1 MKIVFTLDNADAID
15 LVGISSITNNAPEF
29 FPLGETTVTWTVTDT
44 SGNVTSAEQLISVVD
59 TISPEFIIPS
69 NITVE
74 AQNANS
80 NSVELDVPSTYDLV
94 GISSITNNA
103 PEFFPLGETT
113 VTWTATDESGN
124 LSSITQQVIVSDT
137 ILPVIASPSDIKTEA
152 ESFDRNIVSI
162 GIPET
167 FDSVSIEIV
176 SNNAP
181 EFFPLGE
188 TTVTWTATD
197 ESGNTASATQ
207 LVTIIDTTAPTISQ
221 PTDIIVDATSATST
235 QVELLPPG
243 VLDSVS
249 DVRLDNNTNNSFPL
263 GETTV
268 TWTATDE
275 SGNSSSITQ
284 KVTIVDETA
293 PVLEVPNDIILDAT
307 SLENILEIGTA
318 IATDIVD
325 ASPTVSNNAPE
336 FFPLGET
343 TVTWTVTDTSG
354 NTSSLI
360 QNISVQACGKSES
373 YYNQILGT
381 PDDDIL
387 IGTNLPDLIFSFSGD
402 DIISGDKGNDCI
414 LAGDGDDI
422 IFGDEGNDNISGGS
436 GSDIIKGQSG
446 EDILKGGFGLDIVN
460 GGDDL
465 DVYKTVDE
473 LNSDLVLNCETTE

>member
-1 MKIVFTLDNADAID
+1 MTGVQTCALPISTGVNTSVDNLGD
-15 LVGISSITNNAPEF
+15 LLYEDISGISSITNDAPEFFPLGETTVTWIVVDNYNNSTDGSQIITVVDTTNPDIFPPRAIITEAKHNSENTIELENPRVYDHVEISSLVNDAPEF

-44 SGNVTSAEQLISVVD
+44 SGNTTSAEQLVSVVD
-59 TISPEFIIPS
+59 TISPTLVQPI
-69 NITVE
+69 
-74 AQNANS
+74 
-80 NSVELDVPSTYDLV
+80 DLV
-94 GISSITNNA
+94 IEIN
-103 PEFFPLGETT
+103 
-113 VTWTATDESGN
+113 N
-124 LSSITQQVIVSDT
+124 LSGMV
-137 ILPVIASPSDIKTEA
+137 
-152 ESFDRNIVSI
+152 
-162 GIPET
+162 
-167 FDSVSIEIV
+167 
-176 SNNAP
+176 
-181 EFFPLGE
+181 
-188 TTVTWTATD
+188 
-197 ESGNTASATQ
+197 
-207 LVTIIDTTAPTISQ
+207 
-221 PTDIIVDATSATST
+221 
-235 QVELLPPG
+235 
-243 VLDSVS
+243 
-249 DVRLDNNTNNSFPL
+249 
-263 GETTV
+263 
-268 TWTATDE
+268 
-275 SGNSSSITQ
+275 
-284 KVTIVDETA
+284 
-293 PVLEVPNDIILDAT
+293 
-307 SLENILEIGTA
+307 LEIGTA

-325 ASPTVSNNAPE
+325 ASPIVSNDAPE

-446 EDILKGGFGLDIVN
+446 EDILKGGLGLDIVN

>member
-1 MKIVFTLDNADAID
+1 MCIR
-15 LVGISSITNNAPEF
+15 
-29 FPLGETTVTWTVTDT
+29 
-44 SGNVTSAEQLISVVD
+44 
-59 TISPEFIIPS
+59 
-69 NITVE
+69 
-74 AQNANS
+74 
-80 NSVELDVPSTYDLV
+80 
-94 GISSITNNA
+94 
-103 PEFFPLGETT
+103 
-113 VTWTATDESGN
+113 
-124 LSSITQQVIVSDT
+124 
-137 ILPVIASPSDIKTEA
+137 
-152 ESFDRNIVSI
+152 DR
-162 GIPET
+162 
-167 FDSVSIEIV
+167 
-176 SNNAP
+176 
-181 EFFPLGE
+181 
-188 TTVTWTATD
+188 
-197 ESGNTASATQ
+197 
-207 LVTIIDTTAPTISQ
+207 
-221 PTDIIVDATSATST
+221 TST

-249 DVRLDNNTNNSFPL
+249 DVRLDNNTNNSFTL

-318 IATDIVD
+318 TATDIVD

-343 TVTWTVTDTSG
+343 IVTWTVTDTSG